1 MLRVNCTPKV
11 LLIAFH
17 IFLVKV
23 SSSLRTAVALG
34 FSREIDLGGGGE
46 GAGGGKEG
54 GERLGL
60 WWVCPNMVWKWVF
73 AVSPERNFR
82 DTHVGEF

>member
-23 SSSLRTAVALG
+23 SSSLRTAVAFFQG
-34 FSREIDLGGGGE
+34 NRSVG

-60 WWVCPNMVWKWVF
+60 WWVCPNMVWK
-73 AVSPERNFR
+73 
-82 DTHVGEF
+82 